1 MFKTWLCIVCGLI
14 YDEALGWPQDGIVA
28 GTRWEDVPDSWKCPE
43 CGVGKNDFEM
53 LDISPVVAAA
63 TGAES
68 VLPVA
73 PMAAPST
80 PTPAPLPAAAEVQ
93 QPIVIIGSGYAG
105 YGLAQALRKADPKVE
120 IRVLTQESGC
130 LYSKP
135 ALSIGLA
142 QGKNAEALSGE
153 TPLAIERRL
162 NIRIYAHC
170 TVESIDS
177 VSRRLITNLGEMSYG
192 QLVLANGAS
201 PIKLPIEG
209 EAEALYSVNNL
220 NDYHGFRQRLVGA
233 RRVAVLGDGLIGCE
247 FANDLAANGF
257 EVDVIGLGQWPM
269 SRLLPADAGQHLQAA
284 LTNLGVR
291 WHLENSVQRIDR
303 DGDAYCLTL
312 VSGRRVEA
320 DVVLSAVG
328 LRPNTELAA
337 SAGIAVGRGVKVDTH
352 LQTSQPGIFA
362 LGDCIEI
369 DGQLLPYL
377 APITQG
383 IQALSQTLLGRPTAV
398 SYPLMPVTVK
408 TPAAPLCIL
417 PPSSVVSGEWRCTPT
432 DDGLCAGFFT
442 EDEAISGFV
451 LLGRQAQIQR
461 SNWLQSCQ
469 LAQRSVA

>member
-1 MFKTWLCIVCGLI
+1 MFKTWLCVVCGLI

-28 GTRWEDVPDSWKCPE
+28 GTRWEDVPEDWKCPE

-63 TGAES
+63 NAAES
-68 VLPVA
+68 AAASVPLTAPPPSLPQQI
-73 PMAAPST
+73 
-80 PTPAPLPAAAEVQ
+80 PAAAAVR

-120 IRVLTQESGC
+120 IRVLTQESGH

-142 QGKNAEALSGE
+142 QGKSAEALAGE

-162 NIRIYAHC
+162 NIRVYPHC
-170 TVESIDS
+170 TVERIDS
-177 VSRRLITNLGEMSYG
+177 AARRLITSFGEMEYG

-201 PIKLPIEG
+201 PIKLAIDG
-209 EAEALYSVNNL
+209 TTDALHSVNNL
-220 NDYHGFRQRLVGA
+220 HDYQGFRQRLPGV
-233 RRVAVLGDGLIGCE
+233 RRIAILGDGLIGCE

-257 EVDVIGLGQWPM
+257 EVSVIGLGQWPM
-269 SRLLPADAGQHLQAA
+269 ARLLPAEAGHHLQAA
-284 LTNLGVR
+284 LADLGVR
-291 WHLENSVQRIDR
+291 WHLQNSVQRIEQ
-303 DGDAYCLTL
+303 GSDAYHLSLT
-312 VSGRRVEA
+312 GGQQIEA
-320 DVVLSAVG
+320 DLILSAVG
-328 LRPNTELAA
+328 LRPNLELAA
-337 SAGIAVGRGVKVDTH
+337 AAGLAVDRGIKVDAH
-352 LQTSQPGIFA
+352 LQTSQPGIYA

-369 DGQLLPYL
+369 EGQLLPYL

-383 IQALSQTLLGRPTAV
+383 IQALSQTLLGKPTAV

-417 PPSSVVSGEWRCTPT
+417 PPAPGMAGEWRYTPT

-442 EDEAISGFV
+442 ASEALSGFV
-451 LLGRQAQIQR
+451 LLGRQAQVQR

-469 LAQRSVA
+469 LAQQAVA